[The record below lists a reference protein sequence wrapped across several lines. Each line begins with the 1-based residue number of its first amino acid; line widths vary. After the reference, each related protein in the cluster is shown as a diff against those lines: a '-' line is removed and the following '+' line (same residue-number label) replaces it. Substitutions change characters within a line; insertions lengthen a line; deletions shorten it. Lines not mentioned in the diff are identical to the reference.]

1 MPKMTIA
8 EIEALMDQGFPDWRS
23 FSRITDLGERTLTL
37 MMPFRKE
44 LLRAG
49 GTISGP
55 AMMALA
61 DTAAYFL
68 TLAQAGPVASAATAN
83 LDIHFLARPD
93 PVDVVATATML
104 RLGRRLSVS
113 AVDLHAGAD
122 LVAHATITYALPPA
136 SRAAHP

>member
-1 MPKMTIA
+1 MPRMTQE

-23 FSRITDLGERTLTL
+23 FSQIVSVGERDLVL
-37 MMPFRKE
+37 RMPFRKQ

-83 LDIHFLARPD
+83 LDIHFLSRPK
-93 PVDVVATATML
+93 PVDVLATATLL
-104 RLGRRLSVS
+104 RLGRRLSVA
-113 AVDLHAGAD
+113 AVDLRSGDD
-122 LVAHATITYALPPA
+122 LVAHATVTYALPPMPK
-136 SRAAHP
+136 S

>member
-23 FSRITDLGERTLTL
+23 FSQIIAQGEKTLTVK
-37 MMPFRKE
+37 MPFRSHM
-44 LLRAG
+44 LRAG

-61 DTAAYFL
+61 DTAAYYL

-83 LDIHFLARPD
+83 LDIHFLARPK

-113 AVDLHAGAD
+113 AVDLHSGDD
-122 LVAHATITYALPPA
+122 LVAHATVTYALPP
-136 SRAAHP
+136 SK